1 MNITQFEQKLKEF
14 DDMRAEL
21 KEKLEKGEKAKFSE
35 KDINLLEKVYRGLN
49 GDLTMGSDTV
59 SQSLKEAITSTDVMK
74 LIPKIIEGKVREGA
88 EPVYLASKFFDKV
101 NVDKGSSVT
110 YVIPVVGEMNAFEV
124 AEGAR
129 YQESSLDYTTLEA
142 SPLEIRV
149 SKVGAKI
156 SITEE
161 ALKDASWDIYGISAK
176 KMGRAMARFK
186 EEKCYNA
193 FSTHGHVI
201 FDNNLR
207 EQLPAAG
214 TTGRAED
221 GSFNDTLSVEDF
233 LDIAI
238 AMLAND
244 KTPTDVIMHPLCWI
258 VFAQNSMIGNGLTF
272 GALGG
277 QNIHPWGATQGT
289 PGFAG
294 LAANQGPQKFVITP
308 DQVQNRLP
316 LPMTMN
322 LSPYVKF
329 DKAQKKFDMYVLDRN
344 EVGIIAQKEELSL
357 DTWTDPERDVSLMK
371 MKEIYGVG
379 LLNNGRNIALARNIA
394 VAPTYPKAP
403 RVEIA
408 HVQ

>member
-1 MNITQFEQKLKEF
+1 
-14 DDMRAEL
+14 MRTEL
-21 KEKLEKGEKAKFSE
+21 KEKLAKNEKPKFNEKEIDLIETIFRN
-35 KDINLLEKVYRGLN
+35 IN
-49 GDLTMGSDTV
+49 GDRTKGIKNV
-59 SQSLKEAITSTDVMK
+59 SQSLREAITSTDVMR
-74 LIPKIIEGKVREGA
+74 LIPKIIEGKVRDGA
-88 EPVYLASKFFDKV
+88 EPVYLASKFFDTIQ
-101 NVDKGSSVT
+101 VDKGSSVS

-129 YQESSLDYTTLEA
+129 YQESSFDYTTLEA

-161 ALKDASWDIYGISAK
+161 ALKDASWDIYGLAAK

-186 EEKCYNA
+186 EERCYNA
-193 FSTHGHVI
+193 FSTHGHVV

-207 EQLPAAG
+207 EQMPNAG

-233 LDIAI
+233 LDMAI
-238 AMLAND
+238 AMMSNG
-244 KTPTDVIMHPLCWI
+244 KNPTDVIMHPLCWI
-258 VFAQNSMIGNGLTF
+258 VFAQNAMIGNGLTF

-329 DKAQKKFDMYVLDRN
+329 DKANKKFDMYVLDRD
-344 EVGIIAQKEELSL
+344 EVGVIAQKEALSL

-379 LLNNGRNIALARNIA
+379 LLNNGKNIALARNIA

-403 RVEIA
+403 RVEIVA
-408 HVQ
+408 TQ